1 MPTLTSICLN
11 RCCTTT
17 RTPIDGLLRECAA
30 TRLADGD
37 TGSDGQGGI
46 SHLFSFVDDIS
57 SCVYLLDLHFLCEKV
72 RYRGASIGCFV
83 NPHKTRQWDL
93 HPTCPYLSGST
104 LGALTLRFHCIIL
117 INTSKLLPTSLWN
130 SPLAFDVLAKPSN
143 PIPLPPIFSFDAL
156 MTSKRI

>member
-30 TRLADGD
+30 TRLTDGD

-72 RYRGASIGCFV
+72 RYHGASIGCFV

-93 HPTCPYLSGST
+93 HPTCPYLPGST

-117 INTSKLLPTSLWN
+117 INTSFYRQNCSRHPCGTHHWLLTSWPTH
-130 SPLAFDVLAKPSN
+130 
-143 PIPLPPIFSFDAL
+143 
-156 MTSKRI
+156 RIRYLCLQFFCSTH